1 MRQYISPALNRKPQ
15 TSRVVLAGDLG
26 QSRGRRRYR
35 PTGMGICFKI
45 TAAVFSARMSQ
56 FGSDGLLN
64 TFTLTKASAAPRPVK
79 CNYCYS
85 GTHNHPSIYTHRSIP
100 YQIWDIPH
108 DISTARLCFVS
119 REQVLCFMCRA
130 LEWGEKKKTSDLPP
144 AEVNSHTSYRD

>member
-1 MRQYISPALNRKPQ
+1 MRQYISPAINRKPQ

-26 QSRGRRRYR
+26 HRRYR

-64 TFTLTKASAAPRPVK
+64 TFTLTKASAAPRPV
-79 CNYCYS
+79 S
-85 GTHNHPSIYTHRSIP
+85 VTTATVEHNHPSIYTHRSLP
-100 YQIWDIPH
+100 YQIWDIPY

-119 REQVLCFMCRA
+119 RQQVVCFMCRA
-130 LEWGEKKKTSDLPP
+130 LEWGEKRKHQTCHLQ
-144 AEVNSHTSYRD
+144 R